1 MECRACTFG
10 RAFSFFLNAERYL
23 QDVAL
28 SGDGSLIICTQSG
41 HVFVRLRSGGAKAP
55 RFVRVAGLQRA
66 VAVRANDTGALGALR
81 EPYRP
86 PDIAVVGNT
95 FAEDVARMRPYFCFT
110 RPERVGIR
118 IEPTLKRPAN
128 PAAQVMPS
136 SLNVG
141 EDEDEDDGN
150 FEAEV
155 LARDGQE
162 VFRLW
167 DLLAQDQVMRRRSDI
182 GQGLFAKDV
191 LPNGAD
197 LMLRIQGFTELPTH
211 RAILSAR
218 CAVLARVLD
227 GLGNLHD
234 RESGIS
240 VKLLPAPARRG
251 GACAGPPRASNEAP
265 RLAITGVHAF
275 PVLVLLHYLYTDVLL
290 AVGDLR
296 LARLTADASAHGRL
310 QPAQAVQGLQSLSR
324 ILHLDSLADALRG
337 AMAKRMPSPL
347 LNAHFRAI
355 FDAPTSVSSP
365 DVVLQLADRDVW
377 THSFVLRARSPFFE
391 SFLSDE
397 EWTRDRWEGDDRLRV
412 DLRHLEWRSMEYV
425 LRFIC
430 CGEEAE
436 MFERLGM

>member
-1 MECRACTFG
+1 
-10 RAFSFFLNAERYL
+10 
-23 QDVAL
+23 
-28 SGDGSLIICTQSG
+28 
-41 HVFVRLRSGGAKAP
+41 VRSRSGGAKAP

-66 VAVRANDTGALGALR
+66 VAVRANDTGALAALR

-86 PDIAVVGNT
+86 PDVVVSGNS
-95 FAEDVARMRPYFCFT
+95 FAEDMARMRPYFCFT
-110 RPERVGIR
+110 RPEHVGIR
-118 IEPTLKRPAN
+118 VEPTLQRPAN
-128 PAAQVMPS
+128 PATQQIP

-141 EDEDEDDGN
+141 EDEDEGDGN

-155 LARDGQE
+155 LARDAQE

-167 DLLAQDQVMRRRSDI
+167 DLLAQDQISRRRSDAI
-182 GQGLFAKDV
+182 GQGLFAKDI

-197 LMLRIQGFTELPTH
+197 LMLRIQGSTELPTH
-211 RAILSAR
+211 RVILSAR

-227 GLGNLHD
+227 GLGSVHD

-240 VKLLPAPARRG
+240 VKLLPAPARRS
-251 GACAGPPRASNEAP
+251 GAGAGPPRASNEAP
-265 RLAITGVHAF
+265 RLAITGAHAF

-296 LARLTADASAHGRL
+296 LARLTADAFAHGRL
-310 QPAQAVQGLQSLSR
+310 QPAQAVRDLQSLSR
-324 ILHLDSLADALRG
+324 VLHLDSLADALRG
-337 AMAKRMPSPL
+337 AMVKRAPSPL

-355 FDAPTSVSSP
+355 FDVPLSVSSP
-365 DVVLQLADRDVW
+365 DVVLQLTDREVW

-391 SFLSDE
+391 SFFSDE

-412 DLRHLEWRSMEYV
+412 DLCHLEWRSMEYV
-425 LRFIC
+425 LRFMC

-436 MFERLGM
+436 MFERLGT